1 MATQVFEVGLFKPA
15 ITSTDRYAEMVPRIW
30 DYSTLLKAIPW
41 LKFQNRDGRN
51 IYIRPKDEH
60 ALSLVDDLTP
70 EALYRMKASGFQP
83 AIVVET
89 SPGNFQ
95 VWLKHSAIS
104 DRIIGIRF
112 SGSTLRRL

>member
-1 MATQVFEVGLFKPA
+1 MNDSSVVCRFERFSDLFRNPQ
-15 ITSTDRYAEMVPRIW
+15 DFWGR
-30 DYSTLLKAIPW
+30 DCSTLLKAIPW

-51 IYIRPKDEH
+51 IYIRPKGEH

-89 SPGNFQ
+89 SPGILQAWMNHGRVLSRQ
-95 VWLKHSAIS
+95 VSS
-104 DRIIGIRF
+104 
-112 SGSTLRRL
+112 